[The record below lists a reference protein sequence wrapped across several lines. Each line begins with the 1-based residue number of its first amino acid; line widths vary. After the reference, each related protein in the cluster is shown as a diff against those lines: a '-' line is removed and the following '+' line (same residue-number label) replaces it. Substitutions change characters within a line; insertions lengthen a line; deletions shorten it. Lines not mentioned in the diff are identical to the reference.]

1 MDTKLEQVVAYDRT
15 KTQKFTSLL
24 VKNYFRSWIFSHL
37 RIVTLIL
44 NKATIR
50 LLLLVREK
58 EPLINI
64 YKFLCDLT

>member
-24 VKNYFRSWIFSHL
+24 VKNYFRSWIFSQL